1 MLIKLNSRKNIMSN
15 LKIICDGDSW
25 VFGCE
30 IADPEISKRYLGT
43 VYPGVYDYLPEN
55 DAYRTP
61 KIFTTHLSKIMNA
74 EVINLSWPA
83 DDNGTILRRTIN
95 YITNTY
101 IINNIPM
108 DDLFVIVGWSSPERN
123 SFWYKDESMS
133 RPFRL
138 WPQNNHFDAKP
149 QEKFWDLYTK
159 YLWNAEEYMPRYV
172 LDVLQFQ
179 NFCKA
184 HNIKWMCF
192 NSFYQTPKKSIEDWD
207 DLDVSSELKN
217 LENKLAGYQ
226 YQSTKSVLDMVNR
239 RHNQFDYKALWNT
252 IDPIRFYKKDQPGNT
267 FKSYIENFE
276 PKIKPIFNGWHPSPA
291 SHEIWAYELANY
303 IKNNDL
309 LK

>member
-1 MLIKLNSRKNIMSN
+1 MSN

-30 IADPEISKRYLGT
+30 IADPEISKKYPANT
-43 VYPGVYDYLPEN
+43 HPGVYDHLPEN

-61 KIFTTHLSKIMNA
+61 KIFATHLSKIMNA
-74 EVINLSWPA
+74 DVTNLSWPA

-101 IINNIPM
+101 IVNNVPM
-108 DDLFVIVGWSSPERN
+108 DDLFVIIGWSSPERN

-149 QEKFWDLYTK
+149 QEKVWDLYTR

-179 NFCKA
+179 NFCKT

-207 DLDVSSELKN
+207 DLDVSFELKN

-226 YQSTKSVLDMVNR
+226 YQSTSDMVNR
-239 RHNQFDYKALWNT
+239 RHQQFDYKALWET
-252 IDPIRFYKKDQPGNT
+252 IDPVRFYKKDQPRNT
-267 FKSYIENFE
+267 FKSYIENVELGIE
-276 PKIKPIFNGWHPSPA
+276 PAFNGWHPSPA
-291 SHEIWAYELANY
+291 SHETWAYELVNY
-303 IKNNDL
+303 IKKNDL